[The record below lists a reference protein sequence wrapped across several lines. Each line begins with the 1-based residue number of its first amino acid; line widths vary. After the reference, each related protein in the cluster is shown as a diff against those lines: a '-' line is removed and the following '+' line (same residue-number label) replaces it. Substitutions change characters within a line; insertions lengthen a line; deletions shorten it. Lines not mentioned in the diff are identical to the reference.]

1 MTTDHLLRKYAPIPA
16 KGWQQID
23 DEAKDR
29 LTARLAARR
38 LVDWSGPHG
47 WTHLRHQPRPDCLAG
62 QRTAGHQVRNG
73 GRPATARP
81 GVQPNCG

>member
-16 KGWQQID
+16 TGWQQID

-29 LTARLAARR
+29 LTAKLAARR

-47 WTHLRHQPRPDCLAG
+47 WTHSATNLG
-62 QRTAGHQVRNG
+62 RTASLDSA
-73 GRPATARP
+73 PP
-81 GVQPNCG
+81 GTKF